1 MKLFMGYWIA
11 STLLLCMGTPVG
23 GADEVWRAGR
33 SNKAFVLDHAIV
45 EALAVKMGAT
55 LTISESPFAR
65 RLSSLSRGK
74 IDITAGLSKTPERE
88 RTIYFLEPPYKRFD
102 TKHFI
107 LRRTDPR
114 PLLVYDDLYQFRI
127 GVSIKSLYFPRFDQ
141 DAAIVRVQVPGNIDC
156 IQLLMA
162 SRLDIC
168 IESAIG
174 AEMVER
180 DPSFNERLR
189 LAPYQVV
196 EPNPL
201 YIGISRHSAL
211 MQKVPELE
219 KALAQM
225 LASGE
230 MDAVIARFY
239 QLIRMPA
246 PRYK

>member
-1 MKLFMGYWIA
+1 MLLYS
-11 STLLLCMGTPVG
+11 STLFSDTGEL
-23 GADEVWRAGR
+23 WREGR

-45 EALAVKMGAT
+45 EALAVKMGAR
-55 LTISESPFAR
+55 LTVNDYPFAR
-65 RLSSLSRGK
+65 RLSSLSRGE

-88 RTIYFLEPPYKRFD
+88 LTIYFLDPPYKRVD
-102 TKHFI
+102 IKRFI

-141 DAAIVRVQVPGNIDC
+141 DATIIRVPVPGNVEC
-156 IQLLMA
+156 IELLMS
-162 SRLDIC
+162 SRLDVC
-168 IESAIG
+168 IEGTIV

-180 DPSFNERLR
+180 DPRFNERLR

-196 EPNPL
+196 ESNPL
-201 YIGISRHSAL
+201 YIGISRRSAL

-219 KALAQM
+219 KVLAQM

-230 MDAVIARFY
+230 MDAVISRFY
-239 QLIRMPA
+239 QLIRMPV